1 MVERPQT
8 GPFTQNGGGTGP
20 LQWQQPQSDVSLTNG
35 SLSAEAG
42 QQSPAN
48 SAPLSNGSLAANDN
62 DVLAYTPSEPF
73 TQPSRF
79 MQSGPLMPA
88 DLPAEP
94 AAPTSGP
101 LPALAEPVSA
111 PDPAPEHYGWSDS
124 SLASMEDFSS
134 VLFAMNA
141 AMRFTTSDSL
151 NSGMLADAGV
161 AQEVAPSHDSGAL
174 YSNAVP
180 VVRDTGPHYVSADT
194 YADATPGVTSGALD
208 ALPAD
213 PTSWAEPSYAEE
225 WQAAPSNEMPI
236 IEAPAPESLM
246 PTPAAE
252 MQAPTQT
259 DESQSE
265 ETESRFSAEAM
276 EFEPFMFN
284 GGAPGQMPE
293 LPNMEQF
300 MPAVTGMEAALAPDQ
315 PNLSMQSEASLS
327 TSDAT
332 QAMDNGALPFWLQ
345 NTGDLTSEQAMTYLP
360 MMGDMGVQQE
370 APALAVPGMEA
381 APVLEE
387 VQPLGGDDLNLYAD
401 LPPIDPFDFTALDVH
416 VQEES
421 LGFNT
426 AELSG
431 FASSNYDPMI
441 ATADLQVVASIL
453 GTDPDL
459 ETMDSEPLRPSMASG
474 QAEAVAEAPEPVTL
488 AQPDAP
494 QSDEQTAS
502 TPTMQ
507 QLDSQPRSWTAT
519 VTSNLSMESLPGAQS
534 DSVSLDENTRE
545 ADVDGLDVDITPFD
559 FSNLDLEPEEKP
571 TGLLNMPRVKNTGPL
586 NAIAAADM
594 PYSAPE
600 QTGYDQPETQA
611 VQPRQP
617 QANGRRWA
625 TGWLGDSGTEVAKD
639 LPHSKSKKKARD
651 AEPEQEAPTADESLQ
666 AQPAEVTAVSEPV
679 MEAQAEEAPTAYELV
694 RSQPEEAMAADEP
707 WEAQPEEAMAN
718 TLEPEQEVYPDDGPM
733 LADMRDENLR
743 TGSLVLPGDEEVE
756 SADMADMSQE
766 AYFMP
771 AEAEVVQ
778 GPYADHNEAETASY
792 VAEEPQDGYMM
803 EGVAPEWTEPA
814 QEISPVPVEEGQPE
828 QAWASEPQQ
837 ATVVTTHPNTYQPA
851 QSYAGTQEDEHNSPV
866 KFPTSVLAS
875 GPLPSL
881 DGFEELLALVA
892 ANPTDVGAHMALAS
906 AYAQVGDIDTQLRV
920 YRRVLKKPGVS
931 NKILRLIAEELS
943 DYEADLSGHP
953 HFHQVRGDLYMKQ
966 NRFQEAIEEYNKIG

>member
-1 MVERPQT
+1 
-8 GPFTQNGGGTGP
+8 
-20 LQWQQPQSDVSLTNG
+20 
-35 SLSAEAG
+35 
-42 QQSPAN
+42 
-48 SAPLSNGSLAANDN
+48 
-62 DVLAYTPSEPF
+62 
-73 TQPSRF
+73 
-79 MQSGPLMPA
+79 MPA
-88 DLPAEP
+88 DLPDEP
-94 AAPTSGP
+94 AAPASGP
-101 LPALAEPVSA
+101 LPSLAEEAVSA
-111 PDPAPEHYGWSDS
+111 PDPMPEHYGWSDS

-151 NSGMLADAGV
+151 DSGMLADAGV
-161 AQEVAPSHDSGAL
+161 AQEAAPSHDSGAL

-194 YADATPGVTSGALD
+194 GVDTM
-208 ALPAD
+208 LPSD
-213 PTSWAEPSYAEE
+213 PTSWTEASYAEE

-236 IEAPAPESLM
+236 VEAPAPESLM

-252 MQAPTQT
+252 MQAPMQIG
-259 DESQSE
+259 EAQSE
-265 ETESRFSAEAM
+265 ETEGRFSAESM

-284 GGAPGQMPE
+284 GGAPGGMPE
-293 LPNMEQF
+293 LPHMGEF
-300 MPAVTGMEAALAPDQ
+300 MPAVTGMESAFAPDQ
-315 PNLSMQSEASLS
+315 PAPPMQSEALESS
-327 TSDAT
+327 GDAT
-332 QAMDNGALPFWLQ
+332 QAMDNDALPFWLQ
-345 NTGDLTSEQAMTYLP
+345 NTGDLTSQQAMTYLP
-360 MMGDMGVQQE
+360 AMGDMGVQQGS
-370 APALAVPGMEA
+370 PAHAMPGMEA
-381 APVLEE
+381 APVMEE
-387 VQPLGGDDLNLYAD
+387 MQPQEIDDLNLYAD

-431 FASSNYDPMI
+431 FASSNYDPMV

-459 ETMDSEPLRPSMASG
+459 MMDSAPLRPSMAG
-474 QAEAVAEAPEPVTL
+474 GETTPVAEAPEPAAF

-494 QSDEQTAS
+494 QSDEQTTP

-507 QLDSQPRSWTAT
+507 QLDASPRSWTAT

-534 DSVSLDENTRE
+534 DSVSL
-545 ADVDGLDVDITPFD
+545 ADDNYDVADGDGLDVDIAPFD
-559 FSNLDLEPEEKP
+559 FSNLDLEAEEKA
-571 TGLLNMPRVKNTGPL
+571 TGLLTMPRVKNTGPL

-600 QTGYDQPETQA
+600 QPDYGQPETQA
-611 VQPRQP
+611 AQPKQP

-625 TGWLGDSGTEVAKD
+625 TGWLGDSGAEVTSD
-639 LPHSKSKKKARD
+639 LPRSTSKKKKAQD
-651 AEPEQEAPTADESLQ
+651 AEPEQEAPTAYESLET
-666 AQPAEVTAVSEPV
+666 QPTEVMAVSEPV
-679 MEAQAEEAPTAYELV
+679 METQAEEAPTAYEMV
-694 RSQPEEAMAADEP
+694 GSQPEEALAADEP
-707 WEAQPEEAMAN
+707 WEAQPEGAMAS
-718 TLEPEQEVYPDDGPM
+718 TFEPEQEVYTDDGPM
-733 LADMRDENLR
+733 LADMRDENLK
-743 TGSLVLPGDEEVE
+743 TGSLVLPGDEDEEVD
-756 SADMADMSQE
+756 SADMAEMSHE

-771 AEAEVVQ
+771 ADAEVMQ
-778 GPYADHNEAETASY
+778 GPFAAQDEAETASY
-792 VAEEPQDGYMM
+792 VADEPQDGYMM
-803 EGVAPEWTEPA
+803 DGVASEWAEPEPA
-814 QEISPVPVEEGQPE
+814 QAMDYAPVTPEEAQPE
-828 QAWASEPQQ
+828 QVWSSTPQQ

-851 QSYAGTQEDEHNSPV
+851 QPYTQAQESEYNPGV

-943 DYEADLSGHP
+943 DYEADLTGHP